1 MSKFVYS
8 LIITLFLLS
17 PPVFGEWLQTEYQDT
32 KIYTYVPSTN
42 VKNKKRSLMVNLHGC
57 RQKSENLRDNGN
69 WENAAEEW
77 NMIVS
82 IPEATDGGVIVGC
95 WNYFGKDQSMKRS
108 DVSYLVTWIDKLL
121 KNKKL
126 NIDRH
131 QIYIS
136 GFSSGAT
143 MAMVIGCI
151 RPDLIAGIA
160 PVAGPAIGTKY
171 YQSQHVAID
180 SKKAAKLCK
189 KWAGKYSEHLET
201 QTSAVMNGNF
211 DIIVSPGHSK
221 VNVDFYR
228 LLTKSNLAQSNLDL
242 KSLPGQNKEGDASQW
257 SDDWSIR
264 VTHIVN
270 KGLGHN
276 WPSGVGPKW
285 QDQVTG
291 DSINFPSF
299 LGEYFYK
306 NNRRRR

>member
-8 LIITLFLLS
+8 LVIMLFLLS
-17 PPVFGEWLQTEYQDT
+17 PPALGDWQEAKYQGT
-32 KIYTYVPSTN
+32 KIYTYVPSTK

-57 RQKSENLRDNGN
+57 RQKSLGLRDDGN
-69 WENAAEEW
+69 WEKTAEKW
-77 NMIVS
+77 DMIVTV
-82 IPEATDGGVIVGC
+82 PEATDGGVFVGC
-95 WNYFGKDQSMKRS
+95 WDYFGRNQGMNRT
-108 DVSYLVTWIDKLL
+108 DVNYLVTWIKKLL

-126 NIDRH
+126 NIDKN

-143 MAMVIGCI
+143 MAMVIGCV
-151 RPDLIAGIA
+151 RPDL
-160 PVAGPAIGTKY
+160 VAGVASVAGAAVGTKY
-171 YQSQHVAID
+171 YQSEYVATDAIE
-180 SKKAAKLCK
+180 AAKLCK

-201 QTSAVMNGNF
+201 QTSAIMNGNF
-211 DIIVSPGHSK
+211 DIIVNPGYNK
-221 VNVDFYR
+221 VNAKFYEI
-228 LLTKSNLAQSNLDL
+228 LTNSDLAQSNLDL
-242 KSLPGQNKEGDASQW
+242 KKLSGQNKKGDASQW

-276 WPSGVGPKW
+276 WPSGVGSRW

-291 DSINFPSF
+291 HSINFPKF